1 MEILKIYDEHDKAQ
15 IVTEVL
21 ADLPEWFGLPDSTQN
36 YIEEARELPLW
47 VAMHEGDDLGF
58 ITLKETGP
66 KTAEIHCMGV
76 KKAFHRQGIGRAL
89 HQKMEQSIKG
99 EYKFLQVKT
108 VDAGHY
114 DEYDLTIQFYESVGF
129 ERMEVF
135 PTLWD
140 EWNPCLVMVKYIG
153 EVTE

>member
-1 MEILKIYDEHDKAQ
+1 MEILKVTDAHDKAQ

-21 ADLPEWFGLPDSTQN
+21 ADLPEWFGLPDATQS

-47 VAMHEGDDLGF
+47 VAMHEGDDVGF
-58 ITLKETGP
+58 VTLKETSSS
-66 KTAEIHCMGV
+66 TAEIHCMGV
-76 KKAFHRQGIGRAL
+76 KKAFHRQGIGKAL
-89 HQKMEQSIKG
+89 HQKMEKSIKG

-114 DEYDLTIQFYESVGF
+114 EEYDLTIKFYESVGF
-129 ERMEVF
+129 ERFEVF

-153 EVTE
+153 EVTG